1 MSPRNGER
9 AACALEDTMATGLR
23 IEGERAPAARAAGV
37 WVTAGALAAVV
48 GAGCQ
53 LDPGNFGGYQFHDPP
68 VNKVSN
74 IWVEDTGGGVTT
86 EHWAFNNATYSDTLG
101 IDTVN
106 SGGSGS
112 MTSFRDEACRNPV
125 RSYMKVATTE
135 NALDCAHPVRPAVA
149 AHSVSVLGDGSYIV
163 RQEGREMG
171 VVFVQNRVEHWAVKT
186 SEFNRDRGF
195 NVRPR
200 PTAFSWASWAR
211 YACDNYNPRTYWV
224 VTAVDGGR
232 LCP

>member
-1 MSPRNGER
+1 MWRR
-9 AACALEDTMATGLR
+9 DR
-23 IEGERAPAARAAGV
+23 IEGERAAAAHVAGV
-37 WVTAGALAAVV
+37 CVAAAALVALV
-48 GAGCQ
+48 GSGCQ
-53 LDPGNFGGYQFHDPP
+53 LDPGNFGGYQFHEPP
-68 VNKVSN
+68 TVRQVST

-86 EHWAFNNATYSDTLG
+86 EHWAFNNSTYGDTLG

-106 SGGSGS
+106 NGGSGS
-112 MTSFRDEACRNPV
+112 LTAFRDQACRNPV
-125 RSYMKVATTE
+125 RAYMKVATTE
-135 NALDCAHPVRPAVA
+135 NALNCTTPVRPTVA
-149 AHSVSVLGDGSYIV
+149 AHSVSVLGDGSYVV

-186 SEFNRDRGF
+186 REFNRDRGF

-200 PTAFSWASWAR
+200 PTAFSWAGWAR

-224 VTAVDGGR
+224 VTAEDGGR